1 MLIPKFQVNARYYGV
16 HIYLETRAFLASPQ
30 VQAPQF
36 PVYISHF
43 FNKLQKKQTPEKGFA
58 LIEKRYHTIFYRH
71 DTCILLRVSYR
82 NVALKN
88 LRYLI
93 SVLSIVI

>member
-1 MLIPKFQVNARYYGV
+1 VLIPKFQVNARYYGV

-43 FNKLQKKQTPEKGFA
+43 LINCKKKA
-58 LIEKRYHTIFYRH
+58 
-71 DTCILLRVSYR
+71 
-82 NVALKN
+82 N
-88 LRYLI
+88 LRKWICPYWKTI
-93 SVLSIVI
+93 SHDFVGDDICGILE